1 MNFSTIELEQ
11 LGLSISQTSEQ
22 TNYNE
27 SKENLRL
34 KTKLNEE
41 DQREKLTWDEE
52 EISSEREEEIVCGV
66 EGGQNKQSRNWV

>member
-1 MNFSTIELEQ
+1 VNFSTIELEQ

-41 DQREKLTWDEE
+41 DQREKLT
-52 EISSEREEEIVCGV
+52 
-66 EGGQNKQSRNWV
+66 